1 MEYRIGSPNDFL
13 HEEECTRQED
23 KDEGCPG
30 NGLYKGLVRAN
41 QGRMEVGASAGDGQ
55 GSKSSSRLDRNA
67 VDALS
72 ACRKLKG
79 YNCDVYFQVKADR
92 TF

>member
-1 MEYRIGSPNDFL
+1 MEEIAILEKYILAKFLLKIFSYAGAFLPNLTVYSKMEYRISSPNDLL

-23 KDEGCPG
+23 KDEECPG

-55 GSKSSSRLDRNA
+55 G
-67 VDALS
+67 
-72 ACRKLKG
+72 
-79 YNCDVYFQVKADR
+79 
-92 TF
+92 